1 VLWLLLFSKKCC
13 IMDKAFEKTV
23 RFDRRHSERKEVT
36 HKTFMLRFPKLFHAT
51 GKKRALVF
59 VDYEHWYI
67 SLEKLHNQKPDIRGW
82 YKELSQKYDVR
93 DIFFFADFS
102 NTSIRLEIPRIREV
116 SSTIVET
123 QNTSPHH
130 KKDFT
135 DFIMLDHIY
144 QKAMTA
150 DNIDAFIIFSGDGH
164 FSSAAT
170 FLHAK
175 CGKEVGVY
183 AVKNAASTVLKNSAT
198 WMIEIPEKKD
208 PFAEIYSLILAN
220 LKSLEK
226 ASGKKKNYPTFWA
239 TVESVARKNA
249 LSKSTVAEALRKLI
263 SDQVVFQKQ
272 ENISSGK
279 SIKTVNVNWAEARK
293 RGLSAE

>member
-1 VLWLLLFSKKCC
+1 MFGFSK
-13 IMDKAFEKTV
+13 
-23 RFDRRHSERKEVT
+23 
-36 HKTFMLRFPKLFHAT
+36 LFRT
-51 GKKRALVF
+51 QGKKRALVF

-67 SLEKLHNQKPDIRGW
+67 ALEKLHKQKPDIRGW
-82 YKELSQKYDVR
+82 YKELSLKYDVR

-116 SSTIVET
+116 SSTVVET
-123 QNTSPHH
+123 QNTSTHH

-150 DNIDAFIIFSGDGH
+150 ENIDTFIIFSGDGH

-198 WMIEIPEKKD
+198 WMIELPEKQD
-208 PFAEIYSLILAN
+208 PYKEIYGLILSN
-220 LKSLEK
+220 LKNLKEK
-226 ASGKKKNYPTFWA
+226 GGRKKSYPTFWA
-239 TVESVARKNA
+239 TVESVARKNS
-249 LSKSTVAEALRKLI
+249 LNRNTVAEALRKLI
-263 SDQVVFQKQ
+263 DDGVIFQK
-272 ENISSGK
+272 EEKLSDGK
-279 SIKTVNVNWAEARK
+279 SIKTVNVNRAEVRK
-293 RGLSAE
+293 RGLSAD